1 MKFSVRADVGS
12 EMEDEKK
19 LFWKSSRKFG
29 SWIIYDAVYC
39 SGGFFYWIQLS
50 CEFARDQIEA
60 PAGYRADAGHP

>member
-1 MKFSVRADVGS
+1 MSVQIQLLKISESISFCRLVKFSVRADVGS

-39 SGGFFYWIQLS
+39 SGGFFLLNS
-50 CEFARDQIEA
+50 VEL
-60 PAGYRADAGHP
+60 